1 MAEPGQEPM
10 GGVQPVWRALARGW
24 AQARARWAQ
33 IPPSVRPLL
42 LVSAGVGALG
52 VGLFLAGLWLVLRA
66 ARPSAMPP
74 PTEGAGAAA
83 WPIPLRLRVKDRTLS
98 VRPLAVREGRWPV
111 PRGSGD
117 TAYWMEGTFAN
128 LVLGLPDRPENR
140 RLVEG
145 LREGEILEV
154 EMNAGPVLRFQV
166 SGRQQVQPE
175 DTEILDQHRPGLT
188 LLLVGGESRWAVTAS
203 PLPERP
209 AAFLAM
215 ERVPIGLPVQ
225 VGPIRFT
232 AQGVEP
238 RWSGPGIPADFIGV
252 VLRFE
257 LIHTGQEPL
266 SFERVEWSLVDA
278 AGRRYQP
285 TVLEGVPIPSGQIA
299 PGGTVEGQVAFLIP
313 RNSAEGILVWRFNPL
328 PGRLAPVEVEFELPR
343 PTPTPEPKAL
353 LQVQIQSA
361 QWLPAEG
368 VLILRGGVGNPGGQ
382 PVTLEAT
389 EVELIG
395 PEGQPVPLQEAS
407 PALPWVIP
415 AGRNLGFELRFALS
429 APGPAT
435 LRIGRERFQIR

>member
-1 MAEPGQEPM
+1 MTEPGQEPT
-10 GGVQPVWRALARGW
+10 GGFQRVRGVLSHGW
-24 AQARARWAQ
+24 AQARAHWAQ
-33 IPPSVRPLL
+33 IPPSVRPVVM
-42 LVSAGVGALG
+42 VSAGVGALG
-52 VGLFLAGLWLVLRA
+52 LVLFLAALLLLLRST
-66 ARPSAMPP
+66 RPSATPP
-74 PTEGAGAAA
+74 PTGGTGAAGLL
-83 WPIPLRLRVKDRTLS
+83 IPFRLRVKDRTLN
-98 VRPLAVREGRWPV
+98 VRPLAVRGGSWPV
-111 PRGSGD
+111 PRGAGE

-128 LVLGLPDRPENR
+128 LVLALPDRPENR

-145 LREGEILEV
+145 LREGDVLEV
-154 EMNAGPVLRFQV
+154 EMSAGPVLRFQV
-166 SGRQQVQPE
+166 SGKQQVRPE
-175 DTEILDQHRPGLT
+175 DTEILAQRRPGLT
-188 LLLVGGESRWAVTAS
+188 LLLVGGEPRWAVTAS

-209 AAFLAM
+209 ASFLAM
-215 ERVPIGLPVQ
+215 GRVPLGLPVQ
-225 VGPIRFT
+225 VGPIRLT
-232 AQGVEP
+232 ARSVEP

-257 LIHTGQEPL
+257 LVHTGQEPL
-266 SFERVEWSLVDA
+266 SLERFELSLVDA

-285 TVLEGVPIPSGQIA
+285 TALEGVPLPSGMLA

-328 PGRLAPVEVEFELPR
+328 PGQLAPVEVEFELPR

-361 QWLPAEG
+361 QWLPTEQ
-368 VLILRGGVGNPGGQ
+368 VLIIRGGIGNSSGQ

-395 PEGQPVPLQEAS
+395 PEGQPAPLLEAS

-429 APGPAT
+429 SPGPAA
-435 LRIGRERFQIR
+435 LRIGREQFQIR